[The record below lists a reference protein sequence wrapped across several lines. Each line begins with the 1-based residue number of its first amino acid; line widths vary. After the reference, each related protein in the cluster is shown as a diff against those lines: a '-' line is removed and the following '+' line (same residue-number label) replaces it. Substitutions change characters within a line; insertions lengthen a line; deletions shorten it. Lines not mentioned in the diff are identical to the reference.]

1 MSGIAIREAY
11 GRALRELGREMQD
24 VVVLESD
31 VGNSTR
37 SVLFG
42 SEFPERY
49 FNVGIAESNMC
60 GIAAGLASSGKIP
73 FVNTFAV
80 FMTTRALDPVT
91 SLIAYPNLNVKLA
104 GAYAGFSDSYDGA
117 THNSVSDIAVTR
129 SIPNMN
135 VVCVSDAIQ
144 TTKATKAIAKIQGP
158 VYLRLSRAVVPD
170 VFDESYEFE
179 FGKGIV
185 LREGEDLTLVA
196 TGYMLQKSLQAAKEL
211 EKQGISAKVVN
222 IHTIKPI
229 DEELLIESA
238 EKTGLIITV
247 EEHSVIGGLGAA
259 VAEVLS
265 EKCPT
270 KLVRIGA
277 QDRFGESGDYEPLL
291 TKFGLCSDN
300 IAIRAKQA
308 LEAK

>member
-11 GRALRELGREMQD
+11 GIALRELGGEMQD

-31 VGNSTR
+31 VGGSSR
-37 SVLFG
+37 SIMFG
-42 SEFPERY
+42 NEYPERY
-49 FNVGIAESNMC
+49 FNVGIAEANMC
-60 GIAAGLASSGKIP
+60 GIAAGLASAGKIP
-73 FVNTFAV
+73 FVNTFAA
-80 FMTTRALDPVT
+80 FLTTRALDPVT
-91 SLIAYPNLNVKLA
+91 SLIAYPNFNVKLA

-129 SIPNMN
+129 SIPNMS
-135 VVCVSDAIQ
+135 VVCVSDAVQ
-144 TTKATKAIAKIQGP
+144 TAKATKALAKIEGP
-158 VYLRLSRAVVPD
+158 VYLRLSRAVLPD
-170 VFDESYEFE
+170 VFDESYEFK

-185 LREGEDLTLVA
+185 LEDGKDLTLVA
-196 TGYMLQKSLQAAKEL
+196 TGYMLQKSLQAAQEL
-211 EKQGISAKVVN
+211 KKQGINARVVN

-229 DEELLIESA
+229 DEELLIKSA

-270 KLVRIGA
+270 RLIRIGVE
-277 QDRFGESGDYEPLL
+277 DMFGESGDYEALL
-291 TKFGLCSDN
+291 SKYGLCSES
-300 IAIRAKQA
+300 IVKKAKQA
-308 LEAK
+308 LKTK

>member
-1 MSGIAIREAY
+1 MSSIAIREAY
-11 GRALRELGREMQD
+11 GRALRELGSQMQD

-42 SEFPERY
+42 SEYPERY

-60 GIAAGLASSGKIP
+60 GIAAGLASGGKIP

-129 SIPNMN
+129 SIPNMS
-135 VVCVSDAIQ
+135 VVCVSDAVQ
-144 TTKATKAIAKIQGP
+144 TKKATKAIAKIEGP

-170 VFDESYEFE
+170 VFDDSYEFE

-185 LREGEDLTLVA
+185 MREGEDLTLVA
-196 TGYMLQKSLQAAKEL
+196 TGYMLQKSLQAAQEL
-211 EKQGISAKVVN
+211 EKQGISARVVN

-229 DEELLIESA
+229 DEQLLIESA

-259 VAEVLS
+259 AAEVLS

-270 KLVRIGA
+270 RLVRIGV

-291 TKFGLCSDN
+291 AKYGLCSEN
-300 IAIRAKQA
+300 IVIKAKQA
-308 LEAK
+308 LETK